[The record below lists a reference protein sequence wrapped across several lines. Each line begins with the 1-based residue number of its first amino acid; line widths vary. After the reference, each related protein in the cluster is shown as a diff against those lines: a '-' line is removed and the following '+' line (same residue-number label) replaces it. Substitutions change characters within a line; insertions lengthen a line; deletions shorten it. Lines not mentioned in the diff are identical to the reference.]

1 MGADSILYRRNFIAL
16 CDFHISV
23 IKVKSNSAC
32 KFHPIRIASR
42 TRKKT
47 MRRKR
52 RGLKKTASDGLGPE
66 ASVARRLRGPLNS
79 LLLPGGF
86 NRAILE

>member
-23 IKVKSNSAC
+23 IKVKSNEAC
-32 KFHPIRIASR
+32 KFHPIRIASW

-52 RGLKKTASDGLGPE
+52 RGLKKQHLMDW
-66 ASVARRLRGPLNS
+66 VRR
-79 LLLPGGF
+79 LLLPGASGG
-86 NRAILE
+86 R